1 MPGMT
6 FNAERALRW
15 LIDQPGQQASTVPD
29 DVVPPSLA
37 EPVYSEL
44 QLADLV
50 HATLTLDGQFDFILT
65 TRGRVEANRMRE
77 SYRSSLAQ
85 RRVLEWLAAH
95 PETSPEALMKSEGA
109 ADFTGPLSE
118 REVSLAVEEL
128 ESGGYL
134 EGTKAW
140 GGSMIRARLTAAGQR
155 LLRNQMS
162 LDQVQLSGG
171 MTTMNVS
178 ADNYGTQH
186 IGNQAIGGQGH
197 SMTAHIGSEVSVED
211 ILAALSQFRN
221 HVEDADLPA
230 DEKQDLLEEIGAIES
245 RGPRRGPE
253 WVRAQLNALS
263 SAVAGTLGS
272 ESAGLLVRM
281 ISES

>member
-6 FNAERALRW
+6 FNAERVLRW
-15 LIDQPGQQASTVPD
+15 LIDQPGQQASTLPHE
-29 DVVPPSLA
+29 VVPPSLA
-37 EPVYSEL
+37 ETVYSEL

-95 PETSPEALMKSEGA
+95 PETSPEALMKSEDA
-109 ADFTGPLSE
+109 ADFTGSLSA

-140 GGSMIRARLTAAGQR
+140 V
-155 LLRNQMS
+155 
-162 LDQVQLSGG
+162 DQ
-171 MTTMNVS
+171 
-178 ADNYGTQH
+178 
-186 IGNQAIGGQGH
+186 
-197 SMTAHIGSEVSVED
+197 
-211 ILAALSQFRN
+211 
-221 HVEDADLPA
+221 
-230 DEKQDLLEEIGAIES
+230 
-245 RGPRRGPE
+245 
-253 WVRAQLNALS
+253 
-263 SAVAGTLGS
+263 
-272 ESAGLLVRM
+272 
-281 ISES
+281 